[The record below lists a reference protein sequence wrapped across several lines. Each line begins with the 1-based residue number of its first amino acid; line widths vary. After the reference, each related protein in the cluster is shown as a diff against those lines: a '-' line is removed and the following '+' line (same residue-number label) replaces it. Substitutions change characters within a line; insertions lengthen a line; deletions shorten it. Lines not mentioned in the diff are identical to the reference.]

1 MSSPALNG
9 LFLPGWGATAGLY
22 AAGLPE
28 GWEALEL
35 PSFRHTRGEFFV
47 YHRWLADELGRR
59 QAPVP
64 LAGHSM
70 GGVLALLAAIDRPE
84 LVQRLVLVS
93 PAGLPLTK
101 TMRASTATFVRQ
113 VLSGRYGPGHLG
125 WMLGR
130 VARAPV
136 SALRLARAVHGLDV
150 RPARERFDI
159 AFRPSF
165 TAHGHPDLL
174 ATAAVARSRRII
186 VRSTPDGHIG
196 RSRSRVVRGQLI
208 ELSISA
214 TSVASSRFAA
224 ATIDLRRDRPS
235 TPI

>member
-1 MSSPALNG
+1 MSSAALNG
-9 LFLPGWGATAGLY
+9 LFLPGWGATADLY

-35 PSFRHTRGEFFV
+35 PSFVHTRGEFFV

-59 QAPVP
+59 RPPVR

-70 GGVLALLAAIDRPE
+70 GAVLALLAAIDRPE

-113 VLSGRYGPGHLG
+113 VLSGRYRLGHLG

-150 RPARERFDI
+150 RPARERFDVDRVPCTVVGCTTDTLTPPGHCRELAD
-159 AFRPSF
+159 AFGADYREVD
-165 TAHGHPDLL
+165 A
-174 ATAAVARSRRII
+174 
-186 VRSTPDGHIG
+186 PDGHIWPITQP
-196 RSRSRVVRGQLI
+196 QLLAA
-208 ELSISA
+208 ELS
-214 TSVASSRFAA
+214 R
-224 ATIDLRRDRPS
+224 
-235 TPI
+235 